1 MATETWAM
9 PCNGKNMNIQRLCIT
24 FIVPTC
30 SNVNPFTD
38 ALSAGFTW
46 STKTSRN
53 VTIRLAL
60 DGPSAQ
66 CTPLKAHS
74 REFIVITSIRSIH
87 RPTSRE
93 TLGSHS
99 QRLKPASKRS
109 ARGQEAQHSLTCFF
123 ADNFLS
129 CVLFLLYVYWALK
142 KYLDVS
148 ELNKYQDTALQTW
161 NGPS

>member
-1 MATETWAM
+1 M

-30 SNVNPFTD
+30 SNMLKCESFHGRSLCRIHMIN
-38 ALSAGFTW
+38 
-46 STKTSRN
+46 KTSRN
-53 VTIRLAL
+53 VTIRLTM

-66 CTPLKAHS
+66 CTPPKAHS
-74 REFIVITSIRSIH
+74 REFIVITSIRPIH

-129 CVLFLLYVYWALK
+129 CVLFLLYVLWA
-142 KYLDVS
+142 
-148 ELNKYQDTALQTW
+148 
-161 NGPS
+161 